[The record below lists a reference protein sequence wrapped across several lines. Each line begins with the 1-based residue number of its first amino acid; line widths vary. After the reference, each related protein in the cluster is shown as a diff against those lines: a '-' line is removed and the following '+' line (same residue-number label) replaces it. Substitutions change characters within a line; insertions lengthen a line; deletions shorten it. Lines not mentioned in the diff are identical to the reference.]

1 MRLNNP
7 VTQKEFNYPD
17 SANILSTTHLD
28 STIKYVNADF
38 IETSGFDKRE
48 LLGQPHN
55 MIRHPDMPSQ
65 AFAEMWQR
73 LKSGESWMGLVKN
86 RRKNGDHYWV
96 DAYATPIKRDG
107 KTEEY
112 QSVRVKPKA
121 SWVARAESLYAKLRG
136 GDETPKELNAGFS
149 IATKFQLSLVVAAA
163 IAGGIGSQ
171 LTEAGA
177 AWGIAGIGLVISSLL
192 YHWSHGSLFQLAKQG
207 KEYAN
212 DPLAR
217 YVYTGRQ
224 DEVGQ
229 IQLMLKTLQSEPVA
243 MAGSLNDYS
252 ISLMRASRKM
262 EESLGATITDIQG
275 QHSETDQVATAV
287 EQMSASIH
295 EVASN
300 AQSTASSAQE
310 ADTKVKEGA
319 ALVSDTVSS
328 IQTLSGEIE
337 NTAGL
342 VDALAKES
350 ENIGSVVDVIR
361 AIAEQTNLLAL
372 NAAIEAARAGE
383 QGRGFAVV
391 ADEVR
396 TLANRT
402 HNSTEEIMQM
412 ITRLQSEAKSS
423 AEAMMAA
430 QARANSSVESAHL
443 AEENMEAVSI
453 AVTQINDMNL
463 QIATAVEEQSSV
475 AQEVSRNISNMKSI
489 ADEVLTEA
497 EESSSACSEVGEL
510 ATNMQKL
517 AAQYW
522 DNKRDLVS

>member
-1 MRLNNP
+1 MRINNP
-7 VTQKEFNYPD
+7 VTQNNYAFPD
-17 SANILSTTHLD
+17 SANILSTTNLD

-38 IETSGFDKRE
+38 VEISGFEESD

-55 MIRHPDMPSQ
+55 MIRHPDMPPQ
-65 AFAEMWQR
+65 AFEEMWR
-73 LKSGESWMGLVKN
+73 CLKGGESWMGLVKN
-86 RRKNGDHYWV
+86 RRQDGDHYWV
-96 DAYATPIKRDG
+96 DAYATPIKSKG
-107 KTEEY
+107 QTTEY
-112 QSVRVKPKA
+112 QSVRVKPKTN
-121 SWVARAESLYAKLRG
+121 WIERAENLYAKLRG
-136 GDETPKELNAGFS
+136 GNDAPSEIRAG
-149 IATKFQLSLVVAAA
+149 LSLKAKYQIGLLAST
-163 IAGGIGSQ
+163 IGAGVIGS
-171 LTEAGA
+171 LVGDSSVAWTTAGVALVAGA
-177 AWGIAGIGLVISSLL
+177 VVYQLI
-192 YHWSHGSLFQLAKQG
+192 HKPLFDLAKQG
-207 KEYAN
+207 KAYAD
-212 DPLAR
+212 DPVAR

-229 IQLMLKTLQSEPVA
+229 IQLMMKNLQSEPVA
-243 MAGSLNDYS
+243 MAGRLNDYAINLS
-252 ISLMRASRKM
+252 QASYQM
-262 EESLGATITDIQG
+262 EQNLTSTMADIQS

-287 EQMSASIH
+287 EEMSASIH
-295 EVASN
+295 EVANN
-300 AQSTASSAQE
+300 AQVTAESAQE
-310 ADTKVKEGA
+310 ADRKVKEGA
-319 ALVSDTVSS
+319 SLVTDTVAS
-328 IQTLSGEIE
+328 IQSLSGEIE

-423 AEAMMAA
+423 AEAMLAA
-430 QARANSSVESAHL
+430 QDRANSSVESAHL

-463 QIATAVEEQSSV
+463 QIATAVEQQSSV
-475 AQEVSRNISNMKSI
+475 AQEVSRNIANMKNL
-489 ADEVLTEA
+489 ADEVLADAHT
-497 EESSSACSEVGEL
+497 SSETSQQVTQLSNNMREL
-510 ATNMQKL
+510 AE
-517 AAQYW
+517 QYW
-522 DNKRDLVS
+522 DNKRDVLA